1 MEDRKDHIEGSRE
14 AHSIEW
20 LLLEEELASS
30 GTPLTGGAPMAGTET
45 PDREA
50 PPAEDPADGAD
61 GADGLD
67 EADEADQPDKEKDE
81 AVSPLLDW
89 IGALVTSVVAVVLLF
104 TFVVQ
109 LISVEGGSMQP
120 TLLGGDR
127 LVVVGRLFTSFDAG
141 DVVIVQDYNAR
152 LSDRIVKRIVATG
165 GQTVDIDFEEGIV
178 YVDGEA
184 LVEPYIN
191 EPTYTPEGVL
201 FPLTLGENEVFLM
214 GDNRNHS
221 SDSRHIDLGP
231 VDQRYI
237 VGKAVFLLS
246 PGADPE
252 TKETDWGRIG
262 PIH

>member
-1 MEDRKDHIEGSRE
+1 MLHY
-14 AHSIEW
+14 
-20 LLLEEELASS
+20 
-30 GTPLTGGAPMAGTET
+30 PY
-45 PDREA
+45 
-50 PPAEDPADGAD
+50 PADGI
-61 GADGLD
+61 D
-67 EADEADQPDKEKDE
+67 EADEADQPDQEKDE

-184 LVEPYIN
+184 LVE
-191 EPTYTPEGVL
+191 
-201 FPLTLGENEVFLM
+201 NEVFLM